1 MGDELERPYA
11 FDSFDQTQL
20 AMTQSG
26 CVHMNEVPYGVLLV
40 ILTPEK
46 IRGNARCP
54 QEQAASGKCK
64 IFMRLCH
71 CGSMSAVTEFQA
83 VIFTSFV

>member
-46 IRGNARCP
+46 IRGKARCP
-54 QEQAASGKCK
+54 QEQAARTRS
-64 IFMRLCH
+64 
-71 CGSMSAVTEFQA
+71 SVDSAIVA
-83 VIFTSFV
+83 ACPL